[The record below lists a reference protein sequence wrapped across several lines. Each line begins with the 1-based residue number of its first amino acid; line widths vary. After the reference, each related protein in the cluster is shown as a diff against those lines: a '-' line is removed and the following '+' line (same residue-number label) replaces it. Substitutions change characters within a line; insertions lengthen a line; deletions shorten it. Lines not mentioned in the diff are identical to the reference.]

1 MYEIVE
7 RYNFTATHQVRELP
21 GCHSRAA
28 VHLHRWTVEI
38 GLRAAVLPRIDGA
51 SELAELEP
59 VRRYIGW
66 ELDGKYLNE
75 LLPQPPTPVW
85 VAGHLTDWCVANLS
99 TRSPSRSTPVR
110 RPACS
115 FRRTWPNR
123 DGPVR
128 SNHGFRP

>member
-85 VAGHLTDWCVANLS
+85 VAGHLTDWCVANL
-99 TRSPSRSTPVR
+99 
-110 RPACS
+110 
-115 FRRTWPNR
+115 
-123 DGPVR
+123 
-128 SNHGFRP
+128 